1 MDPSIMSMSKKHKS
15 AQSLEATRHAS
26 APVETATL
34 RALAPMQGKA
44 DAYIQRHQEQAQQL
58 HVPKGR
64 WTPPDDE
71 AGWLFLQRGRLLISD
86 AADVQHPLDAG
97 MAAARFPLPT
107 GKGYR
112 YRFLTSGSLI
122 RLQPDAKKRCYEDTL
137 IQCEEGGIEDQIYYD
152 FYRTLQEG
160 KCELPSMPDLAVRI
174 GLAIDDP
181 NTENEDI
188 ARIIQSDPALTAR
201 ILSVVNSAA
210 FGAIQQITD
219 LNQAVARLGR
229 QQIRSLVFSC
239 IVKGL
244 FRTDSKA
251 LQSRMRELW
260 EHSCHVAAVS
270 QALAR
275 HTPGLS
281 PERAMLAGLVHD
293 IGIIPILGEAR
304 NHPLLLNQLTL
315 LDQAI
320 TNLRSEVGALALRQW
335 QLEGDLS
342 EIALHAEDWFRCSN
356 ALPTYVDVVQLAQLH
371 TYIGTARMQELPRI
385 DDIPAFHKLM
395 VGGLTPRR
403 SLAILDEADKE
414 IQEVRRLLQ
423 GE

>member
-1 MDPSIMSMSKKHKS
+1 MFKKRKS
-15 AQSLEATRHAS
+15 TPPLEAT
-26 APVETATL
+26 PLEATPIGADAL

-44 DAYIQRHQEQAQQL
+44 DAYIQRHLEQARRL
-58 HVPKGR
+58 DVPKGR
-64 WTPPDDE
+64 WTPADDDS
-71 AGWLFLQRGRLLISD
+71 GWLFLHQGKLLISD
-86 AADVQHPLDAG
+86 ATGVQHPLDAD

-107 GKGYR
+107 GDGYQ
-112 YRFLTSGSLI
+112 YRFLSAGSLI
-122 RLQPDAKKRCYEDTL
+122 RLQPDAKKHCYEDTL

-210 FGAIQQITD
+210 FSGVQQITD

-304 NHPLLLNQLTL
+304 NHPQLLNKLEL

-320 TNLRSEVGALALRQW
+320 TNLRSEVGALTLRQW
-335 QLEGDLS
+335 KLEGDLS
-342 EIALHAEDWFRCSN
+342 EIALHAEDWFRCSS

-371 TYIGTARMQELPRI
+371 AYIGTARMQELPRI

-395 VGGLTPRR
+395 LGGLTPRR
-403 SLAILDEADKE
+403 SLAVLDEADKE
-414 IQEVRRLLQ
+414 IQEVRELLQ

>member
-1 MDPSIMSMSKKHKS
+1 
-15 AQSLEATRHAS
+15 
-26 APVETATL
+26 
-34 RALAPMQGKA
+34 MQGKA
-44 DAYIQRHQEQAQQL
+44 DAYLQRHLKQAQRIE
-58 HVPKGR
+58 VTKGR
-64 WTPPDDE
+64 WQPPADDS
-71 AGWLFLQRGRLLISD
+71 GWFFLLDGRMVISD
-86 AADVQHPLDAG
+86 ADGIQHPLDAA
-97 MAAARFPLPT
+97 MPAARFPLPT
-107 GKGYR
+107 GEGYD
-112 YRFLTSGSLI
+112 YRFKSAASLA
-122 RLQPDAKKRCYEDTL
+122 RLQPDARKHCYEDTL
-137 IQCEEGGIEDQIYYD
+137 IQCEEGGVEDQIYYD

-160 KCELPSMPDLAVRI
+160 RCELPSMPDLAARI

-181 NTENEDI
+181 NTGNEDI

-210 FGAIQQITD
+210 FGGMMQITD

-251 LQSRMRELW
+251 LQSRMHALW
-260 EHSCHVAAVS
+260 DHSCHVAAVS

-304 NHPLLLNQLTL
+304 NHPQLLSKLEL

-320 TNLRSEVGALALRQW
+320 ANLRGEVGALTLRQW
-335 QLEGDLS
+335 KLEGDLS
-342 EIALHAEDWFRCSN
+342 EIALHAEDWFRCST

-371 TYIGTARMQELPRI
+371 AYIGMPRMQELPRI
-385 DDIPAFHKLM
+385 DEIPAFQKLM
-395 VGGLTPRR
+395 LGGLSPRR
-403 SLAILDEADKE
+403 SLAILDEAEKE
-414 IQEVRRLLQ
+414 IQEVRTLLQ
-423 GE
+423 GD